1 MDITPYVEGLRHD
14 LAAAAEAGGPEARAA
29 AERLALALD
38 PAVRLAL
45 MDALSQAAAE
55 ITSELGAGS
64 VEVRLRGREPELVVD
79 VPTVSAAPTAPS
91 TAPLTAPSTAQ
102 PTAGAATEDDD
113 EDLDGAQARITLRL
127 PESVKYK
134 AEELAT
140 KGGHSLNSWIVNV
153 VRAATRE
160 RAVKVDIDLS
170 SLPFAEGLTA
180 ARGKGPKRMT
190 GWV

>member
-1 MDITPYVEGLRHD
+1 MDITPYVENLRQD

-55 ITSELGAGS
+55 ITSELSAGS
-64 VEVRLRGREPELVVD
+64 VDVRLRGREPQFVVD
-79 VPTVSAAPTAPS
+79 VPAMPMAAQSAPTPS
-91 TAPLTAPSTAQ
+91 SQ
-102 PTAGAATEDDD
+102 PDEEEDE
-113 EDLDGAQARITLRL
+113 EDGTMARITLRI
-127 PESVKYK
+127 PESVKFK
-134 AEELAT
+134 AEELAA

-153 VRAATRE
+153 VRNATRD
-160 RAVKVDIDLS
+160 RAINVDIDLS
-170 SLPFAEGLTA
+170 SVPFFEGPNFPSGRS
-180 ARGKGPKRMT
+180 RGGRRMT